1 MKVSGPQE
9 LKSISDYIKA
19 LSRQF
24 RKTKGLY
31 GGIFFAFV
39 LTFTFFPPTVFAT
52 DFSFLKNWK
61 DPVTAL
67 QFIMLLTFN
76 LADSSGRILGGCE
89 CLIIQRLPILRL
101 TYLRV
106 LFFATFIP
114 ILF

>member
-1 MKVSGPQE
+1 MKVAGPTDHKNIGE
-9 LKSISDYIKA
+9 YIKA

-31 GGIFFAFV
+31 GGIFFAF
-39 LTFTFFPPTVFAT
+39 LMTFALFPPTVFAT
-52 DFSFLKNWK
+52 EFSFLKNWK

-67 QFIMLLTFN
+67 QFIMLFTFN